1 MYNWVGFN
9 EPLRLLLQRK
19 GRNMKKVELLAP
31 AGSFESFIGAIHAGA
46 DAVYLGGEKFGARA
60 YAQNFTTEELCEA
73 LDYAHLNGRKVYLTI
88 NTMLKQSEMQDLYD
102 YLLPFYERGLDGVIV
117 QDMGVFQHISKYF
130 PGLELH
136 VSTQAGLTGE
146 YGARFFK
153 TLGASRIVPARELSL
168 EEIKEIKRNVPIEIE
183 TFIHGAMCYCYS
195 GQCLFSSILGGRSG
209 NRGKCAGPCR
219 LPYNM
224 QDGNKKENYPLSL
237 KDMCTIE
244 MLPQLIEAGI
254 DSFKIEGRM
263 KRPEYA
269 AGVTALYR
277 KYIDLY
283 YAKGAKQFKV
293 ESKDLEM
300 LKHLYLRSQLHNGY
314 YEKHN
319 GKEMITIDSPGYNET
334 DERLCERIR
343 KEYLTEKKKFP
354 ISMHLQANVGEEMR
368 LSAWL
373 GEHQVYVTGGM
384 VMQAQNK
391 PMDYDAIYD
400 KMKKLGDTPFIL
412 EDFALDSDDN
422 IFVPVKELNEIRRNA
437 TEQLLN
443 LLLPLRE
450 GPMPKEEFNDVGP
463 VGCKTE
469 PGFHVS
475 VSTWEQLEGVN
486 LYLGEIQR
494 LYVEATL
501 IGHNSI
507 ERDINRISEY
517 TKQTDGKTIL
527 ALPHMVRKKDIPYLR
542 KILQYCLENGI
553 CDALVRNYETIGLLE
568 NEFSGISYYLDQNLS
583 SWNKESYKFWQKK
596 TAGMTYSFE
605 LNRKEKRRLGI
616 PAEQI
621 LYGNI
626 PMMVSANCY
635 NKTSG
640 KCKKGKIDGENRG
653 VYRDRYQKEFPV
665 SIFCDYCYNI
675 IWNSVPL
682 SLHNY
687 KDQYAD
693 GAVRIS
699 FTTETKEQTK
709 KILEYYLDKTD
720 EIPLKDFTAG
730 HEKRGVE

>member
-1 MYNWVGFN
+1 
-9 EPLRLLLQRK
+9 
-19 GRNMKKVELLAP
+19 MKKVELLAP

-60 YAQNFTTEELCEA
+60 YAQNFTTEELCKA

-88 NTMLKQSEMQDLYD
+88 NTMLKESEIQELYD

-117 QDMGVFQHISKYF
+117 QDMGVFQCISKCF

-153 TLGASRIVPARELSL
+153 NLGATRIVPARELSL
-168 EEIKEIKRNVPIEIE
+168 EEIKEIKKIVPIEIE
-183 TFIHGAMCYCYS
+183 TFVHGAMCYCYS

-224 QDGNKKENYPLSL
+224 QDGEKGEKYPLSL

-244 MLPQLIEAGI
+244 MLPELIEAGI

-283 YAKGAKQFKV
+283 YAKGAKNFRV
-293 ESKDLEM
+293 EPKDLEM
-300 LKHLYLRSQLHNGY
+300 LKHLYLRSQLHDGY
-314 YEKHN
+314 YKKHN
-319 GKEMITIDSPGYNET
+319 GKEMITIESPGYNET
-334 DERLCERIR
+334 DEMLCERIK
-343 KEYLTEKKKFP
+343 KEYLTEMKKFP
-354 ISMHLQANVGEEMR
+354 ISMHMQAKLGEEMQ

-373 GEHQVYVTGGM
+373 GEHQVCVTGGM
-384 VMQAQNK
+384 VMQARNK
-391 PMDYDAIYD
+391 PMDYDAVYD
-400 KMKKLGDTPFIL
+400 KMKKLGDTPFVLDDFVL
-412 EDFALDSDDN
+412 EADDN
-422 IFVPVKELNEIRRNA
+422 IFIPVKELNEIRRHA
-437 TEQLLN
+437 AEQLVN
-443 LLLPLRE
+443 KILPLRKSSIL
-450 GPMPKEEFNDVGP
+450 KEESEDREYLNEA
-463 VGCKTE
+463 E

-475 VSTWEQLEGVN
+475 ISTWEQLECVKS
-486 LYLGEIQR
+486 YPREIQR

-501 IGHNSI
+501 ISHNSI
-507 ERDINRISEY
+507 ERDIQNISEY
-517 TKQTDGKTIL
+517 AKQVGGKIIL
-527 ALPHMVRKKDIPYLR
+527 ALPHLVRRKDIPALR
-542 KILQYCLENGI
+542 KIMQAGLENGI
-553 CDALVRNYETIGLLE
+553 YNVLVRNYETIGLLE
-568 NEFSGISYYLDQNLS
+568 EEFPDISYYLDQNLS
-583 SWNKESYKFWQKK
+583 SWNKESYEFWQMKA
-596 TAGMTYSFE
+596 AGMTYSFE
-605 LNRKEKRRLGI
+605 LNRKEKRRLEI

-626 PMMVSANCY
+626 PMMVSVNCY
-635 NKTSG
+635 NKTLG
-640 KCKKGKIDGENRG
+640 KCKMGKFIGENRG
-653 VYRDRYQKEFPV
+653 VYLDRYQKEFPV

-675 IWNSVPL
+675 IWNCVPL

-687 KDQYAD
+687 KEQYANCD
-693 GAVRIS
+693 VRIS
-699 FTTETKEQTK
+699 FTTETKEQTER
-709 KILEYYLDKTD
+709 ILEYYLGNAD
-720 EIPLKDFTAG
+720 EILLKDFTAG